1 MEHRYW
7 GKCYVDRLNNKVHS
21 PKLEIYLERL
31 RSSKEDNVA
40 GSKWTK
46 LKSGKGGEGCEGD
59 QHL

>member
-1 MEHRYW
+1 M
-7 GKCYVDRLNNKVHS
+7 DRLNNKVHS